1 MSGTTNY
8 PAPPIDPYG
17 DVQLQQRTSPLAVV
31 SLVTSLIGVHLAG
44 IITGHIA
51 LSQIR
56 RTGERGRGLAIAGVV
71 IGYVGIVVVLV
82 IGLLSA
88 VAVPIFLAQQN
99 AAKDASTKSD
109 LYNLKVAVVSYGVAN
124 LGQYPTDN
132 DLKSGALA
140 AYGFDVSPST
150 REIGIIRADDVDL
163 CLRASSTTGDTFYL
177 TYGDVSMTPCG

>member
-31 SLVTSLIGVHLAG
+31 SLVTSLVGAHLAG

-71 IGYVGIVVVLV
+71 IGYVGIVT
-82 IGLLSA
+82 ILLLIA
-88 VAVPIFLAQQN
+88 VAVPTFLAQQN
-99 AAKDASTKSD
+99 AAKNASTKSD
-109 LYNLKVAVVSYGVAN
+109 LATLRVAVLSYGVAN
-124 LGQYPTDN
+124 LGEYPTDN
-132 DLKSGALA
+132 DLKSGALS
-140 AYGFDVSPST
+140 AYGFDVSPYT
-150 REIGIIRADDVDL
+150 RDIDIVRADDVNL
-163 CLRASSTTGDTFYL
+163 CLSATSTTGDTFYL
-177 TYGDVSMTPCG
+177 TYDADISTTPCG